1 MYKEC
6 TFVLYFQQ
14 QFTHVSIWPLVIFL
28 PPTSTSYSLSLPL
41 CRSPCSW
48 VISCT
53 SNYFTLGN
61 QNIFLFCFYSRYVA
75 IMDRKSSRFFHIM
88 SCAKLK
94 SAGPVR
100 SLLYF
105 GASVFFRE
113 ETRFGS
119 LPISI
124 PSFCESTGYYDCQSF
139 SNIKAHLKRLNA
151 NLISYMKQ
159 SWFTFPE
166 LFFLSLQTTTQ
177 RTPHTPPV

>member
-1 MYKEC
+1 
-6 TFVLYFQQ
+6 
-14 QFTHVSIWPLVIFL
+14 
-28 PPTSTSYSLSLPL
+28 
-41 CRSPCSW
+41 
-48 VISCT
+48 
-53 SNYFTLGN
+53 
-61 QNIFLFCFYSRYVA
+61 
-75 IMDRKSSRFFHIM
+75 MDKKSSQFFHIM

-105 GASVFFRE
+105 GGSVFCE

-159 SWFTFPE
+159 SWFTFLPK
-166 LFFLSLQTTTQ
+166 SSNNHPTHS
-177 RTPHTPPV
+177 PHPPYSWNHAFQHPVKGMGKCSVDSCHDPPAPNPPSPPKHTHNPFSFSSSWYLPTAGAAASPKITVILKDKYIGNFIYTMLT